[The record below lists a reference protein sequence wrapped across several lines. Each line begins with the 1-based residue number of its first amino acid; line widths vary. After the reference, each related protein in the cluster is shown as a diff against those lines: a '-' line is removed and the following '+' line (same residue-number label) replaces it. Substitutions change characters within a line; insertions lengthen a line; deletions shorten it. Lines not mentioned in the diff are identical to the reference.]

1 MFSML
6 VDKGGKKLKIVVSP
20 WYQTS
25 KRTASYIFCS
35 ILQDFDIAGQYDP
48 MLPDVECVRV
58 VSEILTSLE
67 LGAFVVK
74 VNHRQLLDGLFEACG
89 VPTDKFRS
97 ICSAVDKLDK
107 VCHLHVFSS

>member
-1 MFSML
+1 
-6 VDKGGKKLKIVVSP
+6 
-20 WYQTS
+20 
-25 KRTASYIFCS
+25 
-35 ILQDFDIAGQYDP
+35 

-67 LGAFVVK
+67 LGKFVVK

-107 VCHLHVFSS
+107 VSCNHNKSSFYVDF